1 MKRNEKFHKEYH
13 NDFIPTV
20 EQLTQMLDCYMKFHR
35 SLECPN
41 FKGKTIGEVFEEGKR
56 CGIDINELDDL
67 MLHTEIKT
75 INRNGIRFL
84 KADYYNVALYGLRG
98 RVIIKYS
105 LSDLTKI
112 KIFTL
117 KNEFI
122 CEAERI
128 APIHPMAEYLGD
140 IKDQQELKFK
150 IKQQKKQ

>member
-84 KADYYNVALYGLRG
+84 KADYYKEALYGLRG
-98 RVIIKYS
+98 RVILKYS
-105 LSDLTKI
+105 LSDLT
-112 KIFTL
+112 TL